1 MRALVVCVSIS
12 EGNTKR
18 VADAIAGV
26 LGTEAVE
33 PEDVAPNVVAG
44 YDMVGIGSGIYGM
57 MFHARLWRFARSLPK
72 VEGTPVFLFA
82 TSGSPELLWRPSVLI
97 LSRLLRGKGYRVV
110 GMFSCRGFDN
120 LGPMRLVGGLNK
132 GKPSEGDLEAAQ
144 AFASG
149 LPEHS
154 EGAIRS
160 NGRTTKSVPAAGER
174 SRSQQ
179 RAAS

>member
-1 MRALVVCVSIS
+1 MRALVVCVSVS

-72 VEGTPVFLFA
+72 VEGTPVF
-82 TSGSPELLWRPSVLI
+82 
-97 LSRLLRGKGYRVV
+97 
-110 GMFSCRGFDN
+110 
-120 LGPMRLVGGLNK
+120 
-132 GKPSEGDLEAAQ
+132 
-144 AFASG
+144 
-149 LPEHS
+149 
-154 EGAIRS
+154 
-160 NGRTTKSVPAAGER
+160 
-174 SRSQQ
+174 
-179 RAAS
+179 